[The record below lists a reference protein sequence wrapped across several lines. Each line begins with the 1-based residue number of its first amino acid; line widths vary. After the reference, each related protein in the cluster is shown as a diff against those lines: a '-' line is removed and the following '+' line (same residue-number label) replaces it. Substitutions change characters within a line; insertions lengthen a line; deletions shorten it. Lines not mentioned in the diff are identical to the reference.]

1 MRPSVSALS
10 VAADTGVEVEPT
22 DPAEDPGCSFTSSR
36 TSLTVRGDPPNGF
49 VAKILWTCNCSLKNQ
64 QRLFFSESSQVF
76 QEI

>member
-10 VAADTGVEVEPT
+10 AAAGTGVEAEPT
-22 DPAEDPGCSFTSSR
+22 DPAGDPGCSFTSSR
-36 TSLTVRGDPPNGF
+36 TSLTVRGDPQMIFG
-49 VAKILWTCNCSLKNQ
+49 AKILWTWKRSLKNQ